1 MKKSSSILI
10 VEDDVDLNGAYEMI
24 LSSAGHEIRTAF
36 NGKEALQNIKTNG
49 DPEIIFLDLRMPI
62 MDGIEFLKEYE
73 APSHSDTTI
82 IVFSNYDAQ
91 KEVDVA
97 YELGAERYIL
107 KARAAPKELLRIVDD
122 ILHEKKSKV

>member
-1 MKKSSSILI
+1 MKIKSTILI

-24 LSSAGHEIRTAF
+24 LSSAGHEIRTSF
-36 NGKEALQNIKTNG
+36 NGKEALENIESNG
-49 DPEIIFLDLRMPI
+49 HPEIIFLDLRMPI
-62 MDGIEFLKEYE
+62 MDGIEFLRKYD
-73 APSHSDTTI
+73 APEHEDTTI

-122 ILHEKKSKV
+122 ILSEKKSKT